1 MSTGKAGVRSDPP
14 TVSVQK
20 ARPRTPEEQ
29 ARKDAQKR
37 NKALRAY
44 HKKGKNEQG

>member
-14 TVSVQK
+14 TVTVQK
-20 ARPRTPEEQ
+20 AIPRTPEEQ

-44 HKKGKNEQG
+44 NKGKK